1 MTTQLTE
8 TPENEVDAPASTTNR
23 MRWIKRG
30 VIGVVVLVA
39 LVYGAIFF
47 YANVLNDAPDALDST
62 DLSEALAEPS
72 ADADVETDSPASADD
87 ATEALAV
94 EQAPVE
100 EVAVEEAPA
109 EEAPAEEA
117 VAEEAPAEEAVAEE
131 TAAEETA
138 TAGFD
143 GAWTPTT
150 ASEFGY
156 RVEEVLAG
164 VNTTA
169 VGRSNE
175 IDGSLTID
183 GTTASIEVSVQV
195 ASITSDD
202 GRRDGQFRGR
212 VMDAANFP
220 TATFRTTSPI
230 DFGAIPSLG
239 EQITA
244 TATGEL
250 TLKGSTQPV
259 EFDITAQADGDSIGV
274 LGNIPVTFS
283 DYGIDNPSNAGVKTE
298 DDGLLEFVLV
308 FEQT

>member
-87 ATEALAV
+87 ATEAP

-100 EVAVEEAPA
+100 EVAV
-109 EEAPAEEA
+109 
-117 VAEEAPAEEAVAEE
+117 EEAPAEEAVAEE